1 MINNIKFEVCISNA
15 EDAIIASKYP
25 IDRIELVTNIEVGG
39 LTPNIET
46 IKYLKQ
52 NISTPICCMDRS
64 RGGDYCYTQSEKEA
78 MLIDAKN
85 MLDAG
90 ADGIVFGF
98 INRDNTVD
106 IEYTK
111 KMVSLIHSYN
121 KEAVFHRAFDV
132 PKDIENTIQLM
143 IELQVDR
150 VLTSGQAPFEN
161 IIDGAKDIKQINEK
175 YGDKIQILFG
185 GGVRISNVNEI
196 INISNV
202 KQIHAT
208 SKHEVDGKYRLDEKQ
223 LQEFIEQL
231 KRLTH

>member
-1 MINNIKFEVCISNA
+1 MINDIKFEVCICN
-15 EDAIIASKYP
+15 EQDAIIASKYP

-39 LTPNIET
+39 LTPSIET

-98 INRDNTVD
+98 INEDNTVD

-185 GGVRISNVNEI
+185 GGVRVSNVNEI